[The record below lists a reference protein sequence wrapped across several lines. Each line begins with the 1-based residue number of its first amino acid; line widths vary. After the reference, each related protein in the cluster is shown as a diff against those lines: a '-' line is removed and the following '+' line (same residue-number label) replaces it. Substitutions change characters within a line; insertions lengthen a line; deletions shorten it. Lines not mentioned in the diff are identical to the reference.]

1 MTDPFADHRIH
12 APADSK
18 PRPGGEFVLYW
29 MQTTHRAHD
38 NFALNFAI
46 ERANDLGLPLQVYH
60 GLRHDYPWANDRFH
74 TWILESVMD
83 LYAGFAAKGIHYAF
97 WLDGATGEFTQWPA
111 GRRAYVIPSAA
122 RDPFGGAQ
130 AAASRDSS
138 VAALPRNDKA
148 DAPGSW
154 SPLVSLANRAALVVT
169 DYFPTFI
176 VPRQIRGLREKTT
189 TPVIAVDS
197 ATLVPMAFHQKE
209 HSTARGIRPVLM
221 DALPHFLYPVENPE
235 PRVRRR
241 IELPFEPVIPGAEA
255 VCHPERSEGSLRAPN
270 RTERDPPV
278 APRSRD
284 DNGIASLVARCDVDH
299 TVPPSPLFRGG
310 TVAGRARLAEFLRT
324 GLRRYAD
331 DRNDPNQPD
340 AVSRLSPWL
349 HFGNLSIHEVLL
361 AAREAGPAD
370 QYAKFLD
377 EALVWREVAHNFCH
391 FNPKHR
397 TTAAIPAWAATQL
410 SNHEADPRPHL
421 YSLEQ
426 MERAETHDEL
436 WNAAQRSYLRDGFM
450 HNYMRMLWGKAVL
463 QWTPNAAEALRV
475 LEHLNNKY
483 SLDGR
488 DPNSYGGIMW
498 IFGKFDRPFYPRP
511 IYGNVRYQSLKAAA
525 GKFDVPAYCRRYARS

>member
-1 MTDPFADHRIH
+1 MELISDPRIFA
-12 APADSK
+12 PSDSR
-18 PRPGGEFVLYW
+18 PRHGGEFVLYW

-46 ERANDLGLPLQVYH
+46 ERANELGLPLQVYH

-74 TWILESVMD
+74 TWILESVID
-83 LYAGFAAKGIHYAF
+83 LSAGFAAKGINYAF
-97 WLDGATGEFTQWPA
+97 WLGGAVGEFTQWPA
-111 GRRAYVIPSAA
+111 GRRGDRPVAPT
-122 RDPFGGAQ
+122 PP
-130 AAASRDSS
+130 ASGPD
-138 VAALPRNDKA
+138 
-148 DAPGSW
+148 W
-154 SPLVSLANRAALVVT
+154 SPLVALAERAALVVT

-176 VPRQIRGLREKTT
+176 VPRQIRGLREKTV

-209 HSTARGIRPVLM
+209 HSTARGIRPILM
-221 DALPHFLYPVENPE
+221 DALPHFFFPVENPE
-235 PRVRRR
+235 PKVRAT
-241 IELPFEPVIPGAEA
+241 IDLPFEPTVVRNRAE
-255 VCHPERSEGSLRAPN
+255 
-270 RTERDPPV
+270 
-278 APRSRD
+278 
-284 DNGIASLVARCDVDH
+284 IAALVARCDVDH
-299 TVPPSPLFRGG
+299 SVPPSPVFRGG
-310 TVAGRARLAEFLRT
+310 TTAGRARLAAFLET
-324 GLRRYAD
+324 GLPRYAD
-331 DRNDPNQPD
+331 DRNDPTKPE

-361 AAREAGPAD
+361 AAREAGPAE
-370 QYAKFLD
+370 QYGKFLD

-410 SNHEADPRPHL
+410 SNHEADPRPYL

-511 IYGNVRYQSLKAAA
+511 IYGNVRYQSLKAAKT
-525 GKFDVPAYCRRYARS
+525 KFDVPAYCREFRA

>member
-1 MTDPFADHRIH
+1 MNDPRIFPPTDSR
-12 APADSK
+12 
-18 PRPGGEFVLYW
+18 PRHGGEFVLYW

-46 ERANDLGLPLQVYH
+46 ERANELGLPLQVYH
-60 GLRHDYPWANDRFH
+60 GLRHDYPWASDRFH
-74 TWILESVMD
+74 TWILESVID
-83 LYAGFAAKGIHYAF
+83 LYAGFAAKGINYAF
-97 WLDGATGEFTQWPA
+97 WLDDARGEFTEWPA
-111 GRRAYVIPSAA
+111 GRRTVPSAECL
-122 RDPFGGAQ
+122 
-130 AAASRDSS
+130 
-138 VAALPRNDKA
+138 V
-148 DAPGSW
+148 PGSKNGPANPEPGTRNPW
-154 SPLVSLANRAALVVT
+154 SPLQQLADRAALIVT

-176 VPRQIRGLREKTT
+176 VPRQTRGLRAKTA

-197 ATLVPMAFHQKE
+197 ATLIPMAFHQKE

-221 DALPHFLYPVENPE
+221 DALPHYLYRVENPE
-235 PRVRRR
+235 PRIRRK
-241 IELPFEPVIPGAEA
+241 IALPESAGWLDA
-255 VCHPERSEGSLRAPN
+255 SSLAGQ
-270 RTERDPPV
+270 
-278 APRSRD
+278 
-284 DNGIASLVARCDVDH
+284 GIANLVARCDVDH
-299 TVPPSPLFRGG
+299 AVPPSPVFQGG
-310 TVAGRARLAEFLRT
+310 SVAGRARLEEFLCT

-361 AAREAGPAD
+361 AAQDAGPAE

-397 TTAAIPAWAATQL
+397 TLAAIPTWAATQL
-410 SNHEADPRPHL
+410 SNHEADPRPYL

-511 IYGNVRYQSLKAAA
+511 IYGNVRYQSLKAAKT
-525 GKFDVPAYCRRYARS
+525 KFDVAAYCRRYGG